1 MLEIALQKDQ
11 GIFQKEISE
20 KQKISFKYLDQ
31 IIASLK
37 AAKLITN
44 VKGKK
49 SGYILTQNAEEIT
62 LYDIYRAFEPD
73 MSIVDCLS
81 ESIQCPDENLCAP
94 RDFWLGLNTQIIDY
108 LTRYTLK
115 DLVERQLAYNSQTSN
130 GLQQEEGG

>member
-1 MLEIALQKDQ
+1 MLEVALKTDQ

-49 SGYILTQNAEEIT
+49 SGYTLTRKAEEIT

-81 ESIQCPDENLCAP
+81 ESINCPDENRCAP
-94 RDFWLGLNTQIIDY
+94 RDFWLGLNTQIIEY
-108 LTRYTLK
+108 LKRYTLN
-115 DLVERQLAYNSQTSN
+115 DLVQRQLAYNSQSAD
-130 GLQQEEGG
+130 GLQPEDKE

>member
-49 SGYILTQNAEEIT
+49 SGYILTRKAEEIT

-73 MSIVDCLS
+73 ISIVDCLS
-81 ESIQCPDENLCAP
+81 ESIHCPDENLCAP
-94 RDFWLGLNTQIIDY
+94 RDFWLGLNTQIIEY

-115 DLVERQLAYNSQTSN
+115 DLVEKQLAYNSQTRN

>member
-1 MLEIALQKDQ
+1 MLEIALKTDQ
-11 GIFQKEISE
+11 GIFQKKISE

-49 SGYILTQNAEEIT
+49 SGYILTRKAEEIT

-73 MSIVDCLS
+73 MSIVECLS
-81 ESIQCPDENLCAP
+81 ENIDCPDDNHCAP
-94 RDFWLGLNTQIIDY
+94 RDFWLGLNNQIIDY

-115 DLVERQLAYNSQTSN
+115 DLAERQLDYNSQAED
-130 GLQQEEGG
+130 GLRQKNRK

>member
-1 MLEIALQKDQ
+1 MLEIALQTEQ

-49 SGYILTQNAEEIT
+49 SGYILTRKAEEIT

-81 ESIQCPDENLCAP
+81 ESIHCPDENFCAP
-94 RDFWLGLNTQIIDY
+94 RDFWLGLNTQIIEY
-108 LTRYTLK
+108 LMRYTLK